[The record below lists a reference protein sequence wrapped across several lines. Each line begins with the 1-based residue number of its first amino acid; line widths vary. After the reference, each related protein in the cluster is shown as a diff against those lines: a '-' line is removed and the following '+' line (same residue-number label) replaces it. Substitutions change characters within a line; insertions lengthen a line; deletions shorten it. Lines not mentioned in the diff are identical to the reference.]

1 MNERFDSPSPC
12 GLASDQACITQQ
24 IEKQAATRPDAIAVT
39 CDGASLSY
47 RELNERA
54 NQVAHRLRSM
64 GVGPEVLVAIGL
76 ERSLQMVVGLLGIL
90 KSGGAYLPIDLAY
103 PRDRVQFM
111 FEDARPGA
119 LLTSTS
125 QHGTLPETDV
135 PALMLDDW
143 SAFANE
149 PMHDPEPSARPED
162 LAYVIYTSGST
173 GKPKGCQITHANV
186 ARLFTSTDP
195 WYGFGPSDVWT
206 FFHSHAFDFSVWEI
220 WGALIYGGR
229 VVVVPYLV
237 SRSPEAFHALLVRE
251 GVTVL
256 NQTPSAFRNLIH
268 ADLAAGSDAS
278 RLALRYVIFGGEAL
292 ELQMLRPWFER
303 HGDSKPRLINMY
315 GITETTVHVTYR
327 PIGLTELNRNAGSVI
342 GEPIP
347 DLRLFVLDANLMP
360 VRTGEEGEIYVA
372 GAGVSRGYLNR
383 PDLTAERFFEWRS
396 PDGENVRLYKTGDLS
411 RRLDDGDLEY
421 LGRSDHQ
428 VKIRGFRIET
438 GEIESV
444 LARHESVRACAVIA
458 RADRSDGDARLVAYV
473 VPTGSPASQ
482 AELRTHLAASL
493 PDYMIPSA
501 FVVLGALPLTENG
514 KLDRKALPAPARQRP
529 ELAYAC
535 EPPVGPLEDLL
546 CESFAEIL
554 AIEPV
559 GRNDNFF
566 DLGGDSMLATRL
578 LHRVAQARDPS
589 SVIPTASLFRNP
601 TPAALAAS
609 LEGSDDAAIDLQRF
623 SSARQ
628 AGGQPVAEPIAI
640 VAMAGRFPG
649 AADVEGFWKNLCDGR
664 DSITFFGPDEL
675 DPGVSDQD
683 RNDPA
688 YVPARGIIDGVEQ
701 FDAAFFGIGPKE
713 AELMD
718 PQQRIFLELCWECL
732 ERAGHV
738 PDTSGPVGVFAGMF
752 NASYFQRHVAA
763 HPDLIDRVGAFQV
776 MLDNEKDF
784 IATRVAHKLNLTGPA
799 ISVHTACSTSL
810 VAICQAMD
818 SLQLGQCDMALAGGI
833 TVTCPPRSGYFH
845 QEGAMLSPDGHT
857 RPFDAGAGG
866 TVFCDGAAVVLLKR
880 LSDAID
886 DGNQVFAVIRG
897 GAINNDG
904 SVKASFTA
912 PSSEGQAAVIAMAH
926 DRARVDPR
934 SISYVETHGT
944 ATPLGDPIEIEGLT
958 RAFRRSTQDVG
969 FCRVGSVKSNVGH
982 LVIAAGAAGVIK
994 TALALTEGRIPAT
1007 AHFTEPNPA
1016 IDFANSPFVVNAALS
1031 EWTSTDGP
1039 RRAGVSSFG
1048 VGGTNAHVVLE
1059 EAPQL
1064 PLSDAAIGPQLL
1076 VLSARTPA
1084 ALSRAAVRLAD
1095 HLEQEPLTNLADA
1108 AWTLSMGRKAFAHRT
1123 AVVADDLGNAIA
1135 QLRGPD
1141 LASTIGRTRPARQ
1154 SDVVFLFPGQGAT
1167 YPGMGRELYE
1177 SEPAFRIAF
1186 DDCADALR
1194 TELGFDLSERVFSDD
1209 PESLLQTAVMQPAT
1223 FAIEY
1228 ALAQFWMSHGVVP
1241 AAMIGHSVGEFVAAT
1256 IAGIFTLADAL
1267 RLVARR
1273 GALMQA
1279 QPAGG
1284 MLSVR
1289 MPLSEL
1295 TARLPEDL
1303 SLAAENAPGSC
1314 VVSGPLDVIA
1324 RFQEQLEADGIAC
1337 RALRTSHAFH
1347 SQMMEPVVA
1356 PFRAEAAAL
1365 TLSVP
1370 RIPIVST
1377 ATGDWLDPA
1386 QAMSPDY
1393 WAMHLRQPVQF
1404 ATALGRVIDTPA
1416 RVLLEVGPRSTLAA
1430 LARQHPGMQQHHLSA
1445 IATLAD
1451 TPAGE
1456 PANLRLAA
1464 GQLWVKGVAIDPAMF
1479 DRRHVRARIRLPTY
1493 PFERQRYWVEAGT
1506 APASNVVS
1514 HPTLAAS
1521 RVDVEAPATAAN
1533 SATTPATVDAS
1544 PLMARLKDVFL
1555 ETAGF
1560 DLSEADADA
1569 NFMELGLDSLMLTQ
1583 VSLQLQKA
1591 FGVKVTFRQLMSE
1604 CSSIGRLVE
1613 MLEAEVPADRS
1624 SAQSR
1629 TEAATIDPIKA
1640 RTEVAPGADEAE
1652 AAVYKYDVKKA
1663 FGAIARIDNSGG
1675 TVLSTHQRSRL
1686 DAYMQRYV
1694 ARTQKSKAYTAANR
1708 AHLADPRVV
1717 NGFRPLTKE
1726 VTYQIVVERSKGARL
1741 WDLDGN
1747 EYVDA
1752 TNGFGMSLFGWQP
1765 DFVLEAVKRQLDS
1778 GYEIGPQTPLA
1789 GDVARLVCELTGNDR
1804 AALCNT
1810 GSEAVLGALRIA
1822 RTTTGRE
1829 TIVLFT
1835 GSYHG
1840 INDEVI
1846 VRGTRSLKS
1855 VPAAPGILRNT
1866 SEHVLVLD
1874 YGTPE
1879 SMRIIRERAREIAAV
1894 LVEPVQS
1901 RRPDFQPAEFLRE
1914 LRQVTKDSGAL
1925 LIFDE
1930 VVTGF
1935 RSHPGGVQA
1944 LFDIRADLST
1954 YGKVMGGG
1962 YPIGVIAGKR
1972 EYMDAL
1978 DGGGWQFGDESMP
1991 TVGVTYFA
1999 GTFVRHPLAMAAA
2012 KAVLE
2017 HLRREGPQLQ
2027 ERLNAN
2033 TAAMCAEINTFCR
2046 AAGAPIEVRH
2056 FASVW
2061 KTFFLEDHPL
2071 QDLLFGMMRSRG
2083 VHILENFPC
2092 FLTTAHGVADIR
2104 AIVNAFRESVLEL
2117 QEAGFLPQ
2125 PAVPEQMPAAAGLA
2139 VATKTASPIARP
2151 EGAPDVEPVPAV
2163 PVPEQGGVMNATA
2176 AYRSEPMDFGPFA
2189 GRELALCVPTT
2200 EAQREIWL
2208 ADQLSQE
2215 ASLAFNL
2222 SVQLRFTGPLDTSA
2236 LQRAVQEVVDR
2247 HDALRACI
2255 SPDGQ
2260 TLAILQRY
2268 TIPIPKIDI
2277 SAGDSVRRDQAVAEH
2292 VRASVET
2299 PFQLDSPMFRAALLR
2314 LGAEENLLLLSA
2326 HHIVCDGWSWW
2337 VLVRELG
2344 VLYGAYSGGEAEPL
2358 PMPASFADYALAEV
2372 EQQDDPLHEADG
2384 AYWVSRFPDQAPV
2397 LELPTDRARPALR
2410 TFASDREDHVLDETL
2425 FADLRRLGGRH
2436 GVSLF
2441 ATLLAGFSGLL
2452 SRLTGQTDVVIG
2464 IPAAGQAVAGLDDLV
2479 GHCVNALPLR
2489 YTVDPAMPF
2498 SALLDASQGLLLD
2511 ALDHQRHT
2519 FGELLKKLHVRRDP
2533 ARMPLVSVLFNLDQA
2548 LDRQSSAFPGLA
2560 MEFDSNQRSYEA
2572 FELFVNAVQTRGEL
2586 RLECQYNSD
2595 LFDAATVRRWLRAYE
2610 ALLRVAV
2617 ERETSAF
2624 ASLPLVDA
2632 AARVELDALQ
2642 PRAMEFDRRQRMHQ
2656 FFEHQCDATPT
2667 RIALRAGAVAM
2678 SYADLEA
2685 RANRIAHVLR
2695 GQGVRRGS
2703 LVGLALDRSPDMLA
2717 ALLGILKAG
2726 AGYVPLD
2733 PQFPRERL
2741 AYMAADAG
2749 LAMLVTTREYA
2760 PCFDLRGRP
2769 LLLVDE
2775 HAADLAAAS
2784 TTRLEASAEAAQPE
2798 DPAYVI
2804 YTSGSTGRPKGV
2816 IVPHRAVANFLVSMQ
2831 REPGLTAND
2840 RVLAITTLSF
2850 DIAVLELLLPLSVGA
2865 QIVLADRETVGDGT
2879 ALLGLLENSRATVMQ
2894 GTPSSWR
2901 LLLDAGWSGSPD
2913 FKALCGGEAMAPDL
2927 AASLLTRCGALWNVY
2942 GPTETTVWSTCARI
2956 ALPHGNQAPDV
2967 HIGRPIA
2974 NTSIWVLDSHGE
2986 LCPFGV
2992 PGEICIGGAGV
3003 TKGYLNR
3010 PELTSERFIAD
3021 RFSAT
3026 ALQPGGPAL
3035 LYRTGDRGRWRPDGN
3050 LEHQGRLD
3058 HQVKVRGYRIE
3069 LGEIEANLAAR
3080 AEVARVLVI
3089 VREDRTND
3097 RRLVAYLVAQPG
3109 ISVDESVLR
3118 TYLRDQ
3124 LPAYMMPQ
3132 HFIVLDELPL
3142 LPNGKIDRHAL
3153 PAPMRE
3159 EAGVVAATVDAATLD
3174 PRVRYLSEVWSELL
3188 GLPAGPDDNFFDLGG
3203 HSMLAVQM
3211 ASRVERGT
3219 GHRIKLIRLGA
3230 ETLAQVAAG
3239 LPAPAEEPVKER
3251 VGGKLSS
3258 GLRRLFGLAAGSGS

>member
-1 MNERFDSPSPC
+1 MNEQFDSPSPC
-12 GLASDQACITQQ
+12 GLASEQACITQQ
-24 IEKQAATRPDAIAVT
+24 IEKQAASRPDAIAVT
-39 CDGASLSY
+39 CDGVSLSY
-47 RELNERA
+47 RELNSRA
-54 NQVAHRLRSM
+54 NQLAHRLRAL
-64 GVGPEVLVAIGL
+64 GVGPETLVAIGL
-76 ERSLQMVVGLLGIL
+76 ERSLEMVVGLLGIL
-90 KSGGAYLPIDLAY
+90 KAGGAYLPIDLAY

-111 FEDARPGA
+111 FEDARPTA
-119 LLTSTS
+119 LLTSSS
-125 QHGTLPETDV
+125 QHGALPDTDV
-135 PALMLDDW
+135 PTLMLDDW
-143 SAFANE
+143 SEFATE
-149 PMHDPEPSARPED
+149 PTHDPEPSAGLEN

-173 GKPKGCQITHANV
+173 GKPKGCQVTHANV
-186 ARLFTSTDP
+186 ARLFTSTSH
-195 WYGFGPSDVWT
+195 WYGFGPDDVWT

-237 SRSPEAFHALLVRE
+237 SRSPEAFHALLVHE

-256 NQTPSAFRNLIH
+256 NQTPSAFRNLIQ
-268 ADLAAGSDAS
+268 ADLATGTDAS

-303 HGDSKPRLINMY
+303 HGDSHPRLINMY

-327 PIGLTELNRNAGSVI
+327 PIGLAELDRNAGSVI

-347 DLRLFVLDANLMP
+347 DLRLFVLDDNLVP
-360 VRTGEEGEIYVA
+360 VATGEVGEIYVA

-383 PDLTAERFFEWRS
+383 PDLTAERFFDWRS
-396 PDGENVRLYKTGDLS
+396 PDGESVRLYKTGDLG
-411 RRLDDGDLEY
+411 RPLADGDLEY

-458 RADRSDGDARLVAYV
+458 RTDRGDGEARLVAYV
-473 VPTGSPASQ
+473 VPAGVPASQ
-482 AELRTHLAASL
+482 AALRMHLATSL

-501 FVVLGALPLTENG
+501 FVDLDALPLTENG
-514 KLDRKALPAPARQRP
+514 KLDRRALPAPARQRP
-529 ELAYAC
+529 ELACAY
-535 EPPVGPLEDLL
+535 EPPVGSLETAL
-546 CESFAEIL
+546 CESFGEML
-554 AIEPV
+554 AIDSV
-559 GRNDNFF
+559 GRHDNFF
-566 DLGGDSMLATRL
+566 ELGGDSMLATRL
-578 LHRVAQARDPS
+578 LQRVAHARDAG
-589 SVIPTASLFRNP
+589 VIPTALLFRNP

-609 LEGSDDAAIDLQRF
+609 LEGRADVAIDSARF
-623 SSARQ
+623 SSTHR
-628 AGGQPVAEPIAI
+628 AGDRTIAEPIAI

-649 AADVEGFWKNLCDGR
+649 AADVEGFWHNLCEGR
-664 DSITFFGPDEL
+664 DSITFFRPDDL

-688 YVPARGIIDGVEQ
+688 YVPARGIIEGVEQ

-738 PDTSGPVGVFAGMF
+738 PDASGPVGVFAGMF

-810 VAICQAMD
+810 VAICQATD
-818 SLQLGQCDMALAGGI
+818 SLRLGQCDMALAGGI

-857 RPFDAGAGG
+857 RPFDANAGG
-866 TVFCDGAAVVLLKR
+866 TVFCDGGAVVLLKR
-880 LSDAID
+880 LSDAIA

-897 GAINNDG
+897 GAVNNDG
-904 SVKASFTA
+904 GDKASFTA
-912 PSSEGQAAVIAMAH
+912 PSSDGQAAVIAMAH
-926 DRARVDPR
+926 DRAQVDPR

-958 RAFRRSTQDVG
+958 RAFRRGTQDVG
-969 FCRVGSVKSNVGH
+969 FCRIGSVKSNVGH
-982 LVIAAGAAGVIK
+982 LVIAAGATGVIK
-994 TALALTEGRIPAT
+994 TALALTERRIPAT
-1007 AHFTEPNPA
+1007 VHFKKPNPA
-1016 IDFANSPFVVNAALS
+1016 IDFAGSPFVVNAALS
-1031 EWTSTDGP
+1031 EWTAADGP

-1059 EAPQL
+1059 EAPEL
-1064 PLSDAAIGPQLL
+1064 PASDPASGPQLL

-1084 ALSRAAVRLAD
+1084 ALSRAATRLAD
-1095 HLEQEPLTNLADA
+1095 HLEEHPQINPADV
-1108 AWTLSMGRKAFAHRT
+1108 AWTLAEGRKVFAHRI
-1123 AVVADDLGNAIA
+1123 AVVVDDIAGATVQLRSPETANAIA
-1135 QLRGPD
+1135 
-1141 LASTIGRTRPARQ
+1141 RTRPARQ

-1167 YPGMGRELYE
+1167 YPGMGRELYDT
-1177 SEPAFRIAF
+1177 EPAFRVAF
-1186 DDCADALR
+1186 DDCADAAR
-1194 TELGFDLSERVFSDD
+1194 SELGFDLRERVFSDD
-1209 PESLLQTAVMQPAT
+1209 AEALLPTAVMQPAT

-1228 ALAQFWMSHGVVP
+1228 ALAQFWMSHGITP

-1256 IAGIFTLADAL
+1256 VAGVFTLPDAL

-1273 GALMQA
+1273 GALMQE

-1289 MPLSEL
+1289 MPLQEL
-1295 TARLPEDL
+1295 MARLPQDL

-1314 VVSGPLDVIA
+1314 VVSGTLDAVA
-1324 RFQEQLEADGIAC
+1324 RFQRQLEADGIAC

-1356 PFRAEAAAL
+1356 PFHAEVAAL
-1365 TLSVP
+1365 ALAAP

-1377 ATGDWLDPA
+1377 ATGDWLDAA
-1386 QAMSPDY
+1386 QATSADY
-1393 WAMHLRQPVQF
+1393 WAAHLRQPVRF
-1404 ATALGRVIDTPA
+1404 ATALGRVLDTPA
-1416 RVLLEVGPRSTLAA
+1416 RVLLEVGPRTTLAG
-1430 LARQHPGMQQHHLSA
+1430 LSRQHPGIQQHHLSA
-1445 IATLAD
+1445 VATLAD
-1451 TPAGE
+1451 TPAME
-1456 PANLRLAA
+1456 STSLRLAV
-1464 GQLWVKGVAIDPAMF
+1464 GQLWAKGVAIDPAMF
-1479 DRRHVRARIRLPTY
+1479 DRRHARARVRLPTY

-1506 APASNVVS
+1506 TPVSNVVP
-1514 HPTLAAS
+1514 HPTLAVA
-1521 RVDVEAPATAAN
+1521 RVDNDMAAAPADDPVARKTGGG
-1533 SATTPATVDAS
+1533 TQLV
-1544 PLMARLKDVFL
+1544 ARLKDLFQD
-1555 ETAGF
+1555 TTGF
-1560 DLSEADADA
+1560 DLAEADSDT

-1583 VSLQLQKA
+1583 VSLQLQKT
-1591 FGVKVTFRQLMSE
+1591 FGAKITFRQLMGE
-1604 CSSIGRLVE
+1604 CSSVASLARA
-1613 MLEAEVPADRS
+1613 LEAQMPAE
-1624 SAQSR
+1624 AQSPAQSQQ
-1629 TEAATIDPIKA
+1629 AASA
-1640 RTEVAPGADEAE
+1640 SVASINPGAE
-1652 AAVYKYDVKKA
+1652 AASRADQAAAKAGKYDPKNA
-1663 FGAIARIDNSGG
+1663 FGAITRIDNSGG
-1675 TVLSTHQRSRL
+1675 IALSVHQRDRL
-1686 DAYMQRYV
+1686 DAYMQRYI
-1694 ARTQKSKAYTAANR
+1694 ARTPKSKAYTAAHR
-1708 AHLADPRVV
+1708 QHLADPRVV

-1726 VTYQIVVERSKGARL
+1726 VTYQVVVDRSKGAHL

-1765 DFVLEAVKRQLDS
+1765 DFVLDAVKRQLDR

-1789 GDVARLVCELTGNDR
+1789 GEVARLICELTGNER
-1804 AALCNT
+1804 ASLCNT

-1822 RTTTGRE
+1822 RTVTGRE
-1829 TIVLFT
+1829 TMVLFK

-1846 VRGTRSLKS
+1846 VRGTPSLKS
-1855 VPAAPGILRNT
+1855 IPAAPGILSNT
-1866 SEHVLVLD
+1866 AEHVLVLD

-1879 SMRIIRERAREIAAV
+1879 SMQIIRERAQEIAAV

-1901 RRPDFQPAEFLRE
+1901 RRPDFQPVDFLRE
-1914 LRQVTKDSGAL
+1914 LRKVTQESGAL

-1935 RSHPGGVQA
+1935 RSHVGGVQA
-1944 LFDIRADLST
+1944 LFDVHADLST
-1954 YGKVMGGG
+1954 YGKVVGGG
-1962 YPIGVIAGKR
+1962 YPIGVIAGKH

-1978 DGGGWQFGDESMP
+1978 DGGDWRFGDESIP

-2017 HLRREGPQLQ
+2017 HLQHEGPQLQ
-2027 ERLNAN
+2027 ERLHAI
-2033 TAAMCAEINTFCR
+2033 TSAMCAEMNAFCR
-2046 AAGAPIEVRH
+2046 QVGAPIEVRH
-2056 FASVW
+2056 FASIW
-2061 KTFFLEDHPL
+2061 KAIFLEDHPL

-2092 FLTTAHGVADIR
+2092 FLTTAHGVADIE
-2104 AIVNAFRESVLEL
+2104 AIVSAFRESVLEL
-2117 QEAGFLPQ
+2117 QEAEFLPRRIATPEQ
-2125 PAVPEQMPAAAGLA
+2125 VPGTVRPAVAMEAALA
-2139 VATKTASPIARP
+2139 AETDVPQGGRMNASPLPSR
-2151 EGAPDVEPVPAV
+2151 GTEPVDYG
-2163 PVPEQGGVMNATA
+2163 PVAGG
-2176 AYRSEPMDFGPFA
+2176 EFA
-2189 GRELALCVPTT
+2189 LVVPTT
-2200 EAQREIWL
+2200 ESQREIWL
-2208 ADQLSQE
+2208 ADQLSPE

-2222 SVQLRFTGPLDTSA
+2222 SVSLRFAGALDIGA
-2236 LQRAVQEVVDR
+2236 LQRAIQELVNR
-2247 HDALRACI
+2247 HDALRACVG
-2255 SPDGQ
+2255 PDGQ
-2260 TLAILQRY
+2260 TLAILQQFAIL
-2268 TIPIPKIDI
+2268 IPILDMSGYDP
-2277 SAGDSVRRDQAVAEH
+2277 AQRDQTVAER
-2292 VRASVET
+2292 VRATVET
-2299 PFQLDSPMFRAALLR
+2299 PFLLDAPMFRAELLR
-2314 LGAEENLLLLSA
+2314 LDAGEHLLLLSA

-2344 VLYGAYSGGEAEPL
+2344 VLYGAYTGSDAEPL
-2358 PMPASFADYALAEV
+2358 PLPATFADYALAEM
-2372 EQQDDPLHEADG
+2372 QQQGDALHEADG
-2384 AYWVSRFPDQAPV
+2384 AYWLSRFPGEAPV
-2397 LELPTDRARPALR
+2397 LELPTDRTRPSVR
-2410 TFASDREDHVLDETL
+2410 SFASAREDHVLDEAL
-2425 FADLRRLGGRH
+2425 FTGLRRLGGRH
-2436 GVSLF
+2436 GTSLF

-2452 SRLTGQTDVVIG
+2452 SRLTGQADVVVG
-2464 IPAAGQAVAGLDDLV
+2464 IPAAGQAVAGSDDLV

-2489 YTVDPAMPF
+2489 FTVDPATPF
-2498 SALLDASQGLLLD
+2498 AALLDAAQALLLD
-2511 ALDHQRHT
+2511 ALEHQRHT
-2519 FGELLKKLHVRRDP
+2519 FGSLLKKLHVRRDP

-2548 LDRQSSAFPGLA
+2548 LDHQSSAFPGLA
-2560 MEFDSNQRSYEA
+2560 MEFDSNPRSFEA
-2572 FELFVNAVQTRGEL
+2572 FELFVNAVQTKGQL

-2595 LFDAATVRRWLRAYE
+2595 LFDASTVRRWLRAYE
-2610 ALLRVAV
+2610 TLLRAAV
-2617 ERETSAF
+2617 ERETAVF

-2632 AARVELDALQ
+2632 AARAELDALQ
-2642 PRAMEFDRRQRMHQ
+2642 PPATAFDRSCRMHQ
-2656 FFEHQCDATPT
+2656 FFEHQCDTTPT

-2695 GQGVRRGS
+2695 GHGIRRGA
-2703 LVGLALDRSPDMLA
+2703 LVGLALDRGADMLA

-2733 PQFPRERL
+2733 PQFPTERL

-2749 LAMLVTTREYA
+2749 LAMLLTTREYA
-2760 PCFDLRGRP
+2760 PRFDLRGRP
-2769 LLLVDE
+2769 MLLFDE
-2775 HAADLAAAS
+2775 HADQLAAAPI
-2784 TTRLEASAEAAQPE
+2784 TRIETDAESALPE

-2816 IVPHRAVANFLVSMQ
+2816 IVPHRAIANFLTSMQ
-2831 REPGLTAND
+2831 REPGLSASD
-2840 RVLAITTLSF
+2840 RLLAITTLSF

-2865 QIVLADRETVGDGT
+2865 QIVMADRETAGDGT
-2879 ALLGLLENSRATVMQ
+2879 ALLSLLESSRATVMQ

-2901 LLLDAGWSGSPD
+2901 LLLEAGWAGSSD

-2927 AASLLTRCGALWNVY
+2927 ATSLLARCGSLWNVY
-2942 GPTETTVWSTCARI
+2942 GPTETTVWSTCAHI
-2956 ALPHGNQAPDV
+2956 TSPHAGRSPDV

-2974 NTSIWVLDSHGE
+2974 NTSIWVLDAHGE

-3003 TKGYLNR
+3003 TKGYLDR

-3021 RFSAT
+3021 RFSASG
-3026 ALQPGGPAL
+3026 LQPDGAAL
-3035 LYRTGDRGRWRPDGN
+3035 LYRTGDRGRWRSDGN

-3080 AEVARVLVI
+3080 AEVARALVI

-3097 RRLVAYLVAQPG
+3097 QRLVAYLVAQPG
-3109 ISVDESVLR
+3109 MSIDESVLR
-3118 TYLRDQ
+3118 PHLRDL
-3124 LPAYMMPQ
+3124 LPSYMLPQ

-3153 PAPMRE
+3153 PAPARE
-3159 EAGVVAATVDAATLD
+3159 EGSAIPAHVDAASID
-3174 PRVRYLSEVWSELL
+3174 PRVRYLSEVWFELL

-3211 ASRVERGT
+3211 ASRVERDT

-3239 LPAPAEEPVKER
+3239 LPEPAKEPPKER
-3251 VGGKLSS
+3251 VGGKISS